1 VKFINTDGMAFIG
14 PGSEWFWTAASGIVL
29 AVTFFAIYRQL
40 RLQRSANAIEQL
52 NQIERE
58 YTSERLARYM
68 LELLLAIRDGSN
80 PADVPDR
87 AAAAIANF
95 WERVASLT
103 RGGHV
108 DLELLWDGGSAFYC
122 QTDWVRLAPW
132 IEKTRTEFGNPKQA
146 EHFEWLV
153 GMVEARARRDGIA
166 LDDAAQQAARL
177 DRTIAA
183 AESQLRVEQ
192 SLRTVIIASPEAA
205 QLAPPAAAAVA
216 AAVAES

>member
-1 VKFINTDGMAFIG
+1 VKLINTDGMAFIG
-14 PGSEWFWTAASGIVL
+14 PGSEWFWTALSGMIL
-29 AVTFFAIYRQL
+29 AVTFLAIYRQL

-58 YTSERLARYM
+58 YTSERLARYT
-68 LELLLAIRDGSN
+68 LELLLAIRDGSD

-103 RGGHV
+103 RGEHV
-108 DLELLWDGGSAFYC
+108 DLELLWDGGSGFYC
-122 QTDWVRLAPW
+122 QQDWVRLAPW
-132 IEKTRTEFGNPKQA
+132 IEKKRTEFGNPKQA

-205 QLAPPAAAAVA
+205 RPAPPAAAAVA
-216 AAVAES
+216 ES